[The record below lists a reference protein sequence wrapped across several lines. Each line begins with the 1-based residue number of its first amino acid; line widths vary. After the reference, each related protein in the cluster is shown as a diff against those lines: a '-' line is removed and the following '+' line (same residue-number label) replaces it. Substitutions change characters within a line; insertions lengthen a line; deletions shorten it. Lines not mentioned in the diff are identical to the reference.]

1 MKQRFRR
8 HYLIILLILI
18 NIIFAAFF
26 GTDFGDSFDEQNNY
40 DKGIEA
46 IASYKQEGPIPDI
59 RDKGSIYFVTAI
71 LGGDL
76 IRQLNPNLSAIQSWH
91 YIHFASFILAL
102 IAFYSI
108 CLNFLDPTEA
118 FLTTALFNT
127 QPLLFG
133 HAFIN
138 PKDIPFM
145 AFFILTIAAGL
156 EMIKK
161 YPISPSQT
169 DLLKS
174 LTAVWQEFKTEWS
187 ESSVSKKILFP
198 LLILSSSMILVP
210 ILWKEGVQEWI
221 VTSVNNVRISWIT
234 SILDKIAWVLF
245 KGNVKNGISMYK
257 IGVLFPKIMASL
269 IVFTILYVIVLL
281 IIFIPKTLKS
291 FLGFSSR
298 KEFLNDLS
306 ITLRNPWL
314 YLSGFIL
321 GFSTSN
327 RTIGFA
333 AGIFILFYAWLRYRS
348 ILVPM
353 AISYLGIGI
362 FILYI
367 SRPELWENP
376 LIALFNSLLEN
387 TTFIWDGPILF
398 NGDIYY
404 PSELPIHYFPTL
416 VGIQFTI
423 PALVFIIIGLI
434 VYFIYK
440 DDYQIDSSLFTVFF
454 LWFVVPFLAI
464 LLLKPSIYDNF
475 RHFLFIIP
483 PLFLFAGL
491 GIKFIRSK
499 VKSKTLVGAIALV
512 ILLPGITGIINLHPY
527 QYIYYNQLVGGVN
540 GADRNY
546 ETDYWYTSYRECI
559 LYLNSVAGPNATILT
574 TGPRHIIES
583 YAREDLRVL
592 GYSSAEEVH
601 TADYLIT
608 GSRKNL
614 DQRLLIEEKIIFSV
628 KRDEAVLSVI
638 KEIDHN

>member
-1 MKQRFRR
+1 M
-8 HYLIILLILI
+8 IINLL
-18 NIIFAAFF
+18 FAVLYGA
-26 GTDFGDSFDEQNNY
+26 DFGDSYDENARY
-40 DKGIEA
+40 EKGLETL
-46 IASYKQEGPIPDI
+46 ASFKQEGPTPGI

-76 IRQLNPNLSAIQSWH
+76 IRQLNPDLSAIQSWH
-91 YIHFASFILAL
+91 YVHFASFILAL

-169 DLLKS
+169 DLSKS
-174 LTAVWQEFKTEWS
+174 LTSIWQEFKTEWS
-187 ESSVSKKILFP
+187 ELSGIKKILFP
-198 LLILSSSMILVP
+198 ILILSSSMILVP

-245 KGNVKNGISMYK
+245 KGNVKNGISLYK

-281 IIFIPKTLKS
+281 IIFIPKSLKS

-333 AGIFILFYAWLRYRS
+333 AGFFILFYAWLRFRS

-387 TTFIWDGPILF
+387 TTFIWSGRVF
-398 NGDIYY
+398 FGGEYY
-404 PSELPIHYFPTL
+404 FPKELPIRYFPTL
-416 VGIQFTI
+416 LGIQLTI
-423 PALVFIIIGLI
+423 PALVLIILGLI
-434 VYFIYK
+434 VYFINK
-440 DDYQIDSSLFTVFF
+440 KEYQLDTTLFLIF
-454 LWFVVPFLAI
+454 LIWFGVPFLAI

-499 VKSKTLVGAIALV
+499 INSRLLIGVLIIITF
-512 ILLPGITGIINLHPY
+512 LPGILGIINLHPY
-527 QYIYYNQLVGGVN
+527 QYIYYNEFVGGIN
-540 GADRNY
+540 GADRNFL
-546 ETDYWYTSYRECI
+546 TDYWYTSYRDSI
-559 LYLNSVAGPNATILT
+559 LYLNNLAEPNANILV
-574 TGPRHIIES
+574 TGPEHIILS
-583 YAREDLRVL
+583 YAREDLNVIK
-592 GYSSAEEVH
+592 YQTDIKEEQFLLS
-601 TADYLIT
+601 DYLIT

-614 DQRLLIEEKIIFSV
+614 DQTLFSEEEIIYSIEEGGV
-628 KRDEAVLSVI
+628 VLSI
-638 KEIDHN
+638 IRKINQ